1 MYTCNSWLHDR
12 PSASDGR
19 WTLRGSMLAI
29 TCCKGIEYE
38 YTVVEVNDAR
48 LVLRDIDAPEDIVL
62 LRPPVAGRDDTPSD
76 PAIESTP

>member
-1 MYTCNSWLHDR
+1 
-12 PSASDGR
+12 
-19 WTLRGSMLAI
+19 MLAI